1 MNKNKNLI
9 ILDIGSHK
17 LEEIQTLLSPFP
29 RQFFIYFK
37 WLVKK
42 ILKIILRFDKNELK
56 IFKKHIF
63 IFKYYFIKKNRYN
76 ITIIAIEPN
85 PEVIIPY
92 YKKISKKYKIFFIP
106 AAILGH
112 DTFTSFEVKTLFGF
126 GDTISHSLYKKSKS
140 NNLNQ
145 NSLCIAIK
153 LTPLWNELVNSK
165 IIDSDS
171 ETILRINCEGAEFGV
186 LQECKILGINLKCVI
201 GSLGD
206 IKKIHGIEYENFA
219 NQILNEMNIKYTY
232 FKGDDPGTWYD
243 LIKILDPIIKKYKI

>member
-1 MNKNKNLI
+1 MKKNENLI

-29 RQFFIYFK
+29 RQLFIYCK
-37 WLVKK
+37 WLFIK
-42 ILKIILRFDKNELK
+42 ILKIILRRDKKGILILK
-56 IFKKHIF
+56 RNISIIKF
-63 IFKYYFIKKNRYN
+63 YFIKKNKYN

-92 YKKISKKYKIFFIP
+92 YKKISKRHKIYFIP

-112 DTFTSFEVKTLFGF
+112 DTCTSFEVKTLFGF

-140 NNLNQ
+140 NKLNQ

-153 LTPLWNELVNSK
+153 LTPLWEELVNSK
-165 IIDSDS
+165 IINSDS
-171 ETILRINCEGAEFGV
+171 ETILRINCEGAELGV
-186 LQECKILGINLKCVI
+186 LQECKNLGINLKCVI

-206 IKKIHGIEYENFA
+206 IKKIHGFE
-219 NQILNEMNIKYTY
+219 
-232 FKGDDPGTWYD
+232 
-243 LIKILDPIIKKYKI
+243 